1 MSGTQVAT
9 SSSQLTY
16 AIQGYNGI
24 NLTNWATSAASV
36 IAAGSGVEV
45 AGAFFRYSGDDTN
58 DATSFSAIATNATAY
73 LQLEPS
79 GTVGSQIVTSSWTS
93 TAPVWRESL
102 NGWYFSAASN
112 IRYVAGC
119 VKTGATSYEYKFI
132 MEDRGAQNNCIP
144 IGFIYIQYPNQTSPA
159 LLWPWA
165 TWTNTSSTY
174 AGDFFRSEGGDASS
188 FESGEQAHQ
197 VQDHGH
203 AKTESAHT
211 HTDSGHTHPTGENI
225 SSTGGGATPAIV
237 RATANL
243 PGSFT
248 TSSSTANLSST
259 TTGSVI
265 GNPNSGNHGTETRPV
280 NRTIRVWKRTA

>member
-73 LQLEPS
+73 LQLVPA
-79 GTVGSQIVTSSWTS
+79 GTVPSQIVTSSWTS
-93 TAPVWRESL
+93 TAPVFREDL
-102 NGWYFSAASN
+102 NGWYASAASAT
-112 IRYVAGC
+112 RYVAGC

-132 MEDRGAQNNCIP
+132 VEDRGSQNNAVP
-144 IGFIYIQYPNQTSPA
+144 IGYIYVQYPSQTAPA

-165 TWTNTSSTY
+165 TWSNVSSSY
-174 AGDFFRSEGGDASS
+174 AGDFFRAEGGDASA

-197 VQDHGH
+197 LQDHGH
-203 AKTESAHT
+203 SKTESAHT
-211 HTDSGHTHPTGENI
+211 HTTGENI
-225 SSTGGGATPAIV
+225 SSTSGGATPAII
-237 RATANL
+237 RGTANL

-248 TSSSTANLSST
+248 LGST